1 MLGSFVGSKFVA
13 GDKAALST
21 KTVKYITSIMGFFVG
36 IVFLYSA
43 YYEKN

>member
-1 MLGSFVGSKFVA
+1 MSGSFIGSKFVA
-13 GDKAALST
+13 GDKSTLST
-21 KTVKYITSIMGFFVG
+21 KMVKYITSFIGFVVG